1 MSSSSANCFT
11 TSNLRSGAS
20 LSPSLL
26 DDVGHR
32 HALVQDT
39 ELAVRV
45 RCWAG
50 WVNVYSNEGILEKEI
65 QQNKNDYEWDSEVES
80 NLLRGTW
87 RFLHTSTSCEHR
99 PPSTQCTCFKGI
111 RKHFSKLALHPL
123 EEQPAAVGVASH
135 LFGFHIFLH
144 SVLPVLLV
152 ALSYFVVTFMI
163 LNRGQFFTSLME

>member
-1 MSSSSANCFT
+1 MHSYKT
-11 TSNLRSGAS
+11 RSLPFGFDAEW
-20 LSPSLL
+20 
-26 DDVGHR
+26 V
-32 HALVQDT
+32 
-39 ELAVRV
+39 
-45 RCWAG
+45 G

-65 QQNKNDYEWDSEVES
+65 KQNKNAYEWDSEVES

-87 RFLHTSTSCEHR
+87 RFLHTSRSCEHR
-99 PPSTQCTCFKGI
+99 PPSTQCTCFKGS

-152 ALSYFVVTFMI
+152 ALSYFLWHFWIGVNSSPRWWSRSFHGAYTSSQ
-163 LNRGQFFTSLME
+163 GQSGQTHLFND